1 MFISPAFAQD
11 AAAAAPGGLNA
22 QLLQFGP
29 LILIFIVFYFLL
41 IRPQQKKA
49 KAHREMLSNV
59 RRGDRIVTSGGIIGT
74 VTKAEGDAELQVEI
88 ADGVRIRVLR
98 GAVSDV
104 LAKTD
109 PAKADKA
116 DAKEET
122 KA

>member
-11 AAAAAPGGLNA
+11 AAAAAPGGINA
-22 QLLQFGP
+22 MLVQFGP

-74 VTKAEGDAELQVEI
+74 VTKAEGDGELQVEI

>member
-11 AAAAAPGGLNA
+11 AAASTGGINA
-22 QLLQFGP
+22 MLVQFGP

-49 KAHREMLSNV
+49 KAHREMLGNV
-59 RRGDRIVTSGGIIGT
+59 RRGDRIVTTGGIIGT
-74 VTKAEGDAELQVEI
+74 VTKAEGDAELQIEI
-88 ADGVRIRVLR
+88 AEGVRIRILR

-116 DAKEET
+116 DVKEET

>member
-11 AAAAAPGGLNA
+11 AAAAAPGGINA
-22 QLLQFGP
+22 ILIQFGP

-49 KAHREMLSNV
+49 KAHREMLGNV
-59 RRGDRIVTSGGIIGT
+59 RRGDRIVTTGGIIGT
-74 VTKAEGDAELQVEI
+74 VTKAEGDGELQVEI
-88 ADGVRIRVLR
+88 AEGVKIRVLR

-109 PAKADKA
+109 PAKADKE
-116 DAKEET
+116 DAK
-122 KA
+122 A

>member
-11 AAAAAPGGLNA
+11 AAAASGGINA
-22 QLLQFGP
+22 MLVQFGP

-74 VTKAEGDAELQVEI
+74 VTKADGDAELQIEI
-88 ADGVRIRVLR
+88 AEGVRIRVLR

>member
-11 AAAAAPGGLNA
+11 AAAAAPGGINA
-22 QLLQFGP
+22 MLVQFGP

-74 VTKAEGDAELQVEI
+74 VTKADGDAELQVEI

>member
-11 AAAAAPGGLNA
+11 AAAASSGGINA
-22 QLLQFGP
+22 MLIQFGP

-49 KAHREMLSNV
+49 KTHREMLGNV
-59 RRGDRIVTSGGIIGT
+59 RRGDRIVTTGGIIGT
-74 VTKAEGDAELQVEI
+74 VTKAEGDAELQIEI
-88 ADGVRIRVLR
+88 AEGVRIRILR

-109 PAKADKA
+109 PAKFEV
-116 DAKEET
+116 KEET

>member
-11 AAAAAPGGLNA
+11 AAAAATGGLNA

-74 VTKAEGDAELQVEI
+74 VTKADGDSELQVEI

>member
-11 AAAAAPGGLNA
+11 AAAAAPGGINA
-22 QLLQFGP
+22 MLVQFGP